1 MTEEVLVT
9 KDMIEEMALADEEI
23 EELVEELP
31 EEVAG
36 VIENLPSSVEYAEIN
51 KDDIAVFTP
60 VSRKDDEGN
69 SITKHFK
76 IRIPLDA
83 EEIESAY
90 WNTDALTVMQIA
102 SKKILNM
109 IRGYHRQSSTMM
121 TDAEREAR
129 KEKAKTKV
137 DKLGLTQRERY
148 ELAGLSEEEINKL
161 LE

>member
-1 MTEEVLVT
+1 VTEEVLVT
-9 KDMIEEMALADEEI
+9 KDMIEEMAIADEEI

-36 VIENLPSSVEYAEIN
+36 VIENLPGSVEYAEIN

-60 VSRKDDEGN
+60 VTRTDDEGN

-109 IRGYHRQSSTMM
+109 IRGYHRQSATMM